1 LIWCPKCRYKTVLTR
16 FYDDRCPQ
24 CRTVAGPDD
33 VLRKDPYNPKE
44 GQSRH
49 KKSDRSKVFQFDDR
63 PKDPLQSIPTD
74 TLNLYK
80 RDK

>member
-1 LIWCPKCRYKTVLTR
+1 MIWCPHCKYKSVLKR

-24 CRTVAGPDD
+24 CRTVIGIDD

-44 GQSRH
+44 GSSRQ
-49 KKSDRSKVFQFDDR
+49 KKSDKPKVFQFDDG
-63 PKDPLQSIPTD
+63 PKDLLQSIPTD